1 MEKRILI
8 IFVVFSVLS
17 SCGKAAP
24 FFKIARGNHAFTK
37 GDYQEANID
46 YIKAAGSEFYDN
58 WIAYNLGTVYYAL
71 GEAEAAEIE
80 WNIAA
85 ETDSPELLFRVL
97 FNRGVLAYE
106 LGQYQNAY
114 EDFRNALELNPASV
128 EAKINLEYSLE
139 RISSISSREGSKT
152 DPPSSETNDNGEV
165 SRILNYLK
173 RAETQVWTSTEEI
186 QEDRNLRDW

>member
-8 IFVVFSVLS
+8 IVVIVFFLS
-17 SCGKAAP
+17 SCGKAVP
-24 FFKIARGNHAFTK
+24 FFKVAQGNHAFTK
-37 GDYQEANID
+37 GDYQEANIA
-46 YIKAAGSEFYDN
+46 YIKAAASEYYQS

-71 GEAEAAEIE
+71 GESEAAEIE

-139 RISSISSREGSKT
+139 RISSVSAGEGNQTEASSTGA
-152 DPPSSETNDNGEV
+152 NDNGEV

-173 RAETQVWTSTEEI
+173 RAENQVWISTEEI
-186 QEDRNLRDW
+186 QEDQNLRNW